1 MIDRTRRASYVAA
14 QNIQGGACP
23 DQCRRA
29 RLIPGTKLQPRVW
42 FSTTQLKGPS
52 MRALRTTTSAIV
64 LTLAV
69 TTAPALGQ
77 EVCLSSQTIQCM
89 ALSPGEAIECVPP
102 SPKVELRVLGGERAG
117 LFNTLASEIAAFE
130 PHSRRLFVV
139 NVAADVVD
147 RSVPNGKPSLRVIDA
162 SNPSKP
168 RQVRDIDL
176 AGASGFS
183 NVVPTSVAAAH
194 RVVAASV
201 IDGASGNGKVLFFN
215 EHGVKLNE
223 VAVGFTPDMVTFG
236 PLGLRLLVA
245 NAGEG
250 AGGSDPEGSIS
261 IVDVLA
267 GGLIVRERRVSFAA
281 FNDPA
286 ARARLVADGVR
297 LFSEKPDATVADML
311 QPEYIAISPD
321 LRTAWVTLEVNNA
334 IAVVDL
340 WKAKV
345 IDVLGLGLKDHAAPG
360 NGFDASDRDG
370 PANSA
375 RENIQSWRILGMYQ
389 PDAIAAYRAEG
400 MNYLITANEGDSREF
415 EEARAADLAAA
426 APEYTGDI
434 LTSNAK
440 LARLKVSRF
449 DGFDPVSGKYGILR
463 AFGGRS
469 FSIWTASADQVFD
482 SGDAIECITAKVGKA
497 AVDPVGPLFNT
508 PDDEKSPDLRSDD
521 RGPEP
526 EGVAVGR
533 YRGRTYAFIA
543 LERPG
548 GLMVYDV
555 TDPRSPAFQQYIN
568 PRDATADPQDPQV
581 LCKRGEL
588 ESEKCAAIGD
598 LGPEGV
604 LFVAAFKSPTGRPL
618 VVTANETS
626 GSTRIYELID
636 RAE

>member
-1 MIDRTRRASYVAA
+1 
-14 QNIQGGACP
+14 
-23 DQCRRA
+23 
-29 RLIPGTKLQPRVW
+29 
-42 FSTTQLKGPS
+42 
-52 MRALRTTTSAIV
+52 MRALRTTASAIA

-89 ALSPGEAIECVPP
+89 ALSVDEAIECVPP
-102 SPKVELRVLGGERAG
+102 SPKVGLRVLGGERAG

-130 PHSRRLFVV
+130 PHSQRLFVV
-139 NVAADVVD
+139 NVAADVVN
-147 RSVPNGKPSLRVIDA
+147 RSVRNGKPSLRVIDA
-162 SNPSKP
+162 SDPSDP
-168 RQVRDIDL
+168 TQVDDIDL
-176 AGASGFS
+176 ALASDFS
-183 NVVPTSVAAAH
+183 SVVPTSVAAAY
-194 RVVAASV
+194 RVVAAAV
-201 IDGASGNGKVLFFN
+201 IDGDSGNGKVLFFN

-223 VAVGFTPDMVTFG
+223 VAVGFTPDMVAFG

-250 AGGSDPEGSIS
+250 AGPFDPEGSIS
-261 IVDVLA
+261 LIDVLA
-267 GGLIVRERRVSFAA
+267 GGLIVRERRASFAA

-286 ARARLVADGVR
+286 AKAALIADGVR
-297 LFSEKPDATVADML
+297 LFSEKPNATVAEML

-345 IDVLGLGLKDHAAPG
+345 TDVLGLGLKDHAAPG

-370 PANSA
+370 PSNTA
-375 RENIQSWRILGMYQ
+375 RENIQNWKILGMYQ

-415 EEARAADLAAA
+415 EEARAADLATA

-440 LARLKVSRF
+440 LARLKVSKF
-449 DGFDPVSGKYGILR
+449 DGLVGGKYGILR

-482 SGDAIECITAKVGKA
+482 SGDAIECITAKVGKTPA
-497 AVDPVGPLFNT
+497 DPIGPLLNT
-508 PDDEKSPDLRSDD
+508 PDDERSPDLRSDD

-548 GLMVYDV
+548 GLLVYDV
-555 TDPRSPAFQQYIN
+555 SDPRSPVFQQYIN
-568 PRDATADPQDPQV
+568 PRDATADPQV
-581 LCKRGEL
+581 LCERGEL
-588 ESEKCAAIGD
+588 ELEECAKIGD

-604 LFVAAFKSPTGRPL
+604 LFVAAFKSPTHSPL

-636 RAE
+636 RVE

>member
-1 MIDRTRRASYVAA
+1 
-14 QNIQGGACP
+14 
-23 DQCRRA
+23 
-29 RLIPGTKLQPRVW
+29 
-42 FSTTQLKGPS
+42 
-52 MRALRTTTSAIV
+52 MRALRASPSAIALA
-64 LTLAV
+64 LTV
-69 TTAPALGQ
+69 TTAPVLGQ
-77 EVCLSSQTIQCM
+77 EVCSSSQTIQCK
-89 ALSPGEAIECVPP
+89 ALSAGEAIECVPP
-102 SPKVELRVLGGERAG
+102 SPKVGLRVLGDERAG

-139 NVAADVVD
+139 NVATNVVD

-162 SNPSKP
+162 SDPANPT
-168 RQVRDIDL
+168 QVDDIDL
-176 AGASGFS
+176 ALASGFS
-183 NVVPTSVAAAH
+183 NVIPTSVAAAH
-194 RVVAASV
+194 RVVAAAV
-201 IDGASGNGKVLFFN
+201 IDGDSGNGKVLFFN

-250 AGGSDPEGSIS
+250 AGQFDPEGSIS
-261 IVDVLA
+261 IIDVLA
-267 GGLIVRERRVSFAA
+267 GGLIVRERRTSFAA

-297 LFSEKPDATVADML
+297 LFSEKPIATVAEML

-340 WKAKV
+340 WRAKV
-345 IDVLGLGLKDHAAPG
+345 TDVLGLGLKNHAAPG

-370 PANSA
+370 PSNAA
-375 RENIQSWRILGMYQ
+375 RENIQNWKILGMYQ
-389 PDAIAAYRAEG
+389 PDAIAAYRADG
-400 MNYLITANEGDSREF
+400 ADYLVTANEGDAREF

-426 APEYTGDI
+426 GLDLPEYTGDL
-434 LTSNAK
+434 LTSNTK

-449 DGFDPVSGKYGILR
+449 DGFDPGTRTYGILR

-469 FSIWTASADQVFD
+469 FSIWTGDGDLIFD

-497 AVDPVGPLFNT
+497 AADPLGPLFNT
-508 PDDEKSPDLRSDD
+508 PDDENSPDLRSDD

-526 EGVAVGR
+526 EGVTVGR
-533 YRGRTYAFIA
+533 HRGRTYAFIG
-543 LERPG
+543 LERQG

-555 TDPRSPAFQQYIN
+555 SDPQAPAFQQYIN
-568 PRDATADPQDPQV
+568 PRDATADPQV
-581 LCKRGEL
+581 LCERGVP
-588 ESEKCAAIGD
+588 ESEACAAIGD

-604 LFVAAFKSPTGRPL
+604 LFVAAFQSPTHHPL

-636 RAE
+636 RVE